1 MGPAEALIACCTAG
15 PNPPAGFSTVSQ
27 VQGLSVTYYIQPG
40 PLLSPGPSPFD
51 PTRSTA
57 TAVASTSAVPGDIAT
72 QPAAGSTR
80 YGDKRGLKRRQAV
93 RADFGECS
101 IGDTK
106 SLLLTISNETPIAG
120 SVIMWLDTFQA
131 DLATMATAANAP
143 LKASE
148 SAAPCSP
155 NYASGMVASGRS
167 HALLPSLTAG
177 KAGSSAQNRAPSLT
191 LSSPVS
197 GMASM
202 NGHTSHRGRKAI
214 AARTASL
221 AGSSHKG
228 RQTLVR
234 FQQADTSVLLQASTR
249 DVLTQP
255 LD

>member
-1 MGPAEALIACCTAG
+1 M
-15 PNPPAGFSTVSQ
+15 SH
-27 VQGLSVTYYIQPG
+27 VQGLSVTYNIQPG
-40 PLLSPGPSPFD
+40 PLLSPGPPPLD
-51 PTRSTA
+51 PTRPTA
-57 TAVASTSAVPGDIAT
+57 TAVASTSAVPSDIDT

-80 YGDKRGLKRRQAV
+80 YGDKRGLKHRQAV

-131 DLATMATAANAP
+131 DLPTMAPVAM
-143 LKASE
+143 ASLSASK
-148 SAAPCSP
+148 SAAPISP
-155 NYASGMVASGRS
+155 NYASGMAASSRS

-177 KAGSSAQNRAPSLT
+177 KAGSPAQNGALSLT

-202 NGHTSHRGRKAI
+202 SGHTSHRGHKAI
-214 AARTASL
+214 AHRTASL
-221 AGSSHKG
+221 AGSSLKG

-234 FQQADTSVLLQASTR
+234 LQQADTSALLQASTR
-249 DVLTQP
+249 DILTQP
-255 LD
+255 LA